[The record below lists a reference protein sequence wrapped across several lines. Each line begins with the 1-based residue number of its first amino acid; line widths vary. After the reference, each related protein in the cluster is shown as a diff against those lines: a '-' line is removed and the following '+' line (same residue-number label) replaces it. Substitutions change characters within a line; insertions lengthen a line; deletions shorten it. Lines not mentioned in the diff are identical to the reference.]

1 MLHASARAFMVA
13 VAVVSLPPALLS
25 GQSRV
30 APAAPSTAAAGAS
43 WTPTLTAEGQPDL
56 QGFWVINTVTPVERP
71 AELAGKEFFTE
82 QEALEWERTYFE
94 RRWRASKEAATS
106 PEVTPTWNVP
116 GKTVPTRRT
125 SLVVDPRD
133 GRIPLTAEGR
143 RRGSVPAS
151 FDDPDGLD
159 LSDRCIMWAEG
170 PPMLPSGVNANFQI
184 VQAPGYVVIVH
195 EMIHHARII
204 PLDNRPHLT
213 SRVQQWGGDS
223 RGRWD
228 DNTLIVETTN
238 FTDRTRFRGSTA
250 ALRVIE
256 RFRRIDGD
264 TIWYSFTVEDPI
276 AFERPWTAEMAIVR
290 SEPIFEYACH
300 EGNYSMMNM
309 LTGAR
314 AQENPGGAGSIP
326 RN

>member
-1 MLHASARAFMVA
+1 MLHASVRALIVA
-13 VAVVSLPPALLS
+13 VGVMSLRPPLVGGQNRVVP
-25 GQSRV
+25 GV
-30 APAAPSTAAAGAS
+30 PSTTAS
-43 WTPTLTAEGQPDL
+43 GSAWTSMLTAGGQPDL

-71 AELAGKEFFTE
+71 AELTGKEFFTE

-116 GKTVPTRRT
+116 GKVVPTRRT
-125 SLVVDPRD
+125 SLVVDPPD

-143 RRGSVPAS
+143 RRAS
-151 FDDPDGLD
+151 IPVSLDNSESLDP
-159 LSDRCIMWAEG
+159 SDRCIVWAEG
-170 PPMLPSGVNANFQI
+170 PPLLPSGVNANFQI
-184 VQAPGYVVIVH
+184 VQGPGYVVILH

-204 PLDNRPHLT
+204 PLDNRPPLP
-213 SRVQQWGGDS
+213 SSVQQWGGDS

-228 DNTLIVETTN
+228 GNTLTVETTN

-250 ALRVIE
+250 ALRVVE
-256 RFRRIDGD
+256 RFKRIADEM
-264 TIWYSFTVEDPI
+264 IWYSFTVEDPT

-300 EGNYSMMNM
+300 EANYSLVNM
-309 LTGAR
+309 LSGAR
-314 AQENPGGAGSIP
+314 TIEKENVA
-326 RN
+326 R